1 MYPSPSSSVSVT
13 SGVPSLS
20 VSLCTVIST
29 VFVTFDPSGFVTT
42 TGTSNVLV
50 SSFGPQFVT
59 AGVPLIVFEVGSYVT
74 PFGSLDVSTV
84 TVALLLPGVITTFV
98 IGFPSTIVCVG
109 FEIVVGAT
117 GVITAAGLELAFLG
131 SEPFAISSA
140 SVYPSPSSSVSV
152 TSGIPSLSVSLCTV
166 ISTVFVTFDPSGF
179 VTTTGTSNVF
189 VSSFG
194 PQLVTAGVPLIV
206 FEVGSYVTPFGSLD
220 VSTVTVALLL
230 PGVITTFVIGF
241 PSTIVCVGFEIVV
254 GATGV
259 ITAAGLE
266 LAFLGSEP
274 FAISSASVYPSPSSS
289 VSVTS
294 GIPSLSVSL

>member
-1 MYPSPSSSVSVT
+1 M
-13 SGVPSLS
+13 
-20 VSLCTVIST
+20 IST
-29 VFVTFDPSGFVTT
+29 VLVTFDPSGFVTT
-42 TGTSNVLV
+42 TGTSNVL
-50 SSFGPQFVT
+50 
-59 AGVPLIVFEVGSYVT
+59 
-74 PFGSLDVSTV
+74 
-84 TVALLLPGVITTFV
+84 
-98 IGFPSTIVCVG
+98 
-109 FEIVVGAT
+109 
-117 GVITAAGLELAFLG
+117 
-131 SEPFAISSA
+131 
-140 SVYPSPSSSVSV
+140 
-152 TSGIPSLSVSLCTV
+152 
-166 ISTVFVTFDPSGF
+166 
-179 VTTTGTSNVF
+179 

-230 PGVITTFVIGF
+230 PGVTTTFEIGFPSTIVCVGFEIVVGDTGVMIAAGLEFAFLGSEPFAISSASVYPSPSSSVSVTSGVPSLSVSLCTVISTVLVTFDPSGFVTTTGTSNVLVSSFGPQLVTAGVPLIVFEVGSYVTPFGSLDVSTVTVALLLPGVTTTFVIGF
-241 PSTIVCVGFEIVV
+241 PSTIVCVGFDTVV

-294 GIPSLSVSL
+294 GVPSLSVSL

>member
-1 MYPSPSSSVSVT
+1 M
-13 SGVPSLS
+13 
-20 VSLCTVIST
+20 IST

-59 AGVPLIVFEVGSYVT
+59 AGVPLIVFVAGSYVT

-84 TVALLLPGVITTFV
+84 TVALLLPGVITMFV
-98 IGFPSTIVCVG
+98 TEFPSTTVCVG
-109 FEIVVGAT
+109 FDTVVGAT

-152 TSGIPSLSVSLCTV
+152 TSGVPSLSVSLSTL
-166 ISTVFVTFDPSGF
+166 ISTVLVTFDPSGF
-179 VTTTGTSNVF
+179 VTTTGISNF
-189 VSSFG
+189 LNSSLI
-194 PQLVTAGVPLIV
+194 PQSSISGVPLIV
-206 FEVGSYVTPFGSLD
+206 FVAGSYVTPFGSLD
-220 VSTVTVALLL
+220 VSTVTVALLF
-230 PGVITTFVIGF
+230 PGVITTLVIGF
-241 PSTIVCVGFEIVV
+241 PSTIFCVGFEIVV
-254 GATGV
+254 GRTGV

-266 LAFLGSEP
+266 FAFLGFEP

-294 GIPSLSVSL
+294 GVPSLSVSL